1 MKIRPA
7 TVSDIPALVSLNRI
21 VHHMHAAAFPGTF
34 RQDPPDQVVAHAF
47 KAAIEAPS
55 SYWLLAEE
63 EHAGAFLSADFRQRD
78 ESWCMI
84 AHRVC
89 YIGGIVVAPHCRRMG
104 IARALLAEL
113 KREANVRGVAR
124 IELDVWTFN
133 HEARQAFARLGF
145 HPVMERMMLS
155 ALESNKAREPTPSA
169 VTPQAIEPKMKSP
182 NRNANSE

>member
-21 VHHMHAAAFPGTF
+21 VHRMHAAAFPGTF
-34 RQDPPDQVVAHAF
+34 RQDPPDQVVAEAF

-63 EHAGAFLSADFRQRD
+63 EHASAYLSADFRQRD
-78 ESWCMI
+78 ESWYMV

-89 YIGGIVVAPHCRRMG
+89 YIGAIVVAPECRRMG

-133 HEARQAFARLGF
+133 HAARQAFACLGF
-145 HPVMERMMLS
+145 RPVMERMTLS
-155 ALESNKAREPTPSA
+155 VPENAPEPTPAPGLASL
-169 VTPQAIEPKMKSP
+169 
-182 NRNANSE
+182 